1 MRHTWNEYEF
11 EIYHLPLDPRS
22 YAKEFEKF
30 EDSYVIYIFSRLD
43 YKWLSTPW
51 IPLYIGRTGS
61 SLVGRMLDHMSYQDK
76 PSKKEKPTNC
86 LKLAGLKPSHIHLL
100 RVSNEVQMVETEKEL
115 IQCYGPLL
123 NEQHNSQKFL
133 HQVYD
138 SQSDTYSYI
147 SIKLNIDI
155 YIQLHEGKNFLFKH

>member
-1 MRHTWNEYEF
+1 
-11 EIYHLPLDPRS
+11 
-22 YAKEFEKF
+22 
-30 EDSYVIYIFSRLD
+30 
-43 YKWLSTPW
+43 
-51 IPLYIGRTGS
+51 
-61 SLVGRMLDHMSYQDK
+61 
-76 PSKKEKPTNC
+76 
-86 LKLAGLKPSHIHLL
+86 
-100 RVSNEVQMVETEKEL
+100 MVETEKEL